1 MPIKCVPYI
10 CLQGPGGPPSNP
22 GFLEGRDGVRG
33 TVEGFTHGPVI
44 PVLAFLA
51 ACVGAALGLR
61 CGIRSLR
68 THRSFK
74 TGRLALGALSI
85 GCGIWTMHYVAM
97 TGFTVVEAPL
107 SHDKPHTFAALAVAV
122 VMAGVGLFIVGY
134 RGATRMAL
142 ITGGTL
148 TGLGIASTHYLG
160 MAGIRFRGHF
170 TYETPLVVLS
180 VLIAATAATAALRAA
195 LSARVL
201 LSGLGAG
208 VMMAVAVTGMH
219 YTGMAALGVHLHPTA
234 PGPTSGHVSS
244 D

>member
-1 MPIKCVPYI
+1 M
-10 CLQGPGGPPSNP
+10 
-22 GFLEGRDGVRG
+22 
-33 TVEGFTHGPVI
+33 
-44 PVLAFLA
+44 AFLA
-51 ACVGAALGLR
+51 ACAGAALGLR

-180 VLIAATAATAALRAA
+180 VLIAAIAATAALRAA

>member
-1 MPIKCVPYI
+1 M
-10 CLQGPGGPPSNP
+10 Q
-22 GFLEGRDGVRG
+22 G
-33 TVEGFTHGPVI
+33 TVDGFTHGPAI

-51 ACVGAALGLR
+51 AGLGAALGLR
-61 CGIRSLR
+61 CSIRSLR
-68 THRSFK
+68 TARSFRA
-74 TGRLALGALSI
+74 GPLALGALSI
-85 GCGIWTMHYVAM
+85 GSGIWTMHYVAM
-97 TGFTVVEAPL
+97 TGFTVEEAPL
-107 SHDKPHTFAALAVAV
+107 SHDKPFILGGLAVAV
-122 VMAGVGLFIVGY
+122 VMAGIGLFIVGY
-134 RGATRMAL
+134 RGVTRMAL

-160 MAGIRFRGHF
+160 MAGIRFPGHF

-180 VLIAATAATAALRAA
+180 VLIATTAATAALRAA

-219 YTGMAALGVHLHPTA
+219 YTGMAALDVHLHPAA
-234 PGPTSGHVSS
+234 PGAATAGLPP

>member
-1 MPIKCVPYI
+1 M
-10 CLQGPGGPPSNP
+10 
-22 GFLEGRDGVRG
+22 RG

-51 ACVGAALGLR
+51 ACAGAALGLR

-180 VLIAATAATAALRAA
+180 VLIAAIAATAALRAA

>member
-1 MPIKCVPYI
+1 M
-10 CLQGPGGPPSNP
+10 Q
-22 GFLEGRDGVRG
+22 G
-33 TVEGFTHGPVI
+33 TVDGFTHGPVM
-44 PVLAFLA
+44 PVLAFLV
-51 ACVGAALGLR
+51 ACLGAALGLR
-61 CGIRSLR
+61 LTVRSR
-68 THRSFK
+68 PTERSFG
-74 TGRLALGALSI
+74 TGRLALGALFI
-85 GCGIWTMHYVAM
+85 GSGIWTMHYVAM
-97 TGFTVVEAPL
+97 RGFTVQEAPL
-107 SHDKPHTFAALAVAV
+107 SHDRPYILAGLAVAV

-142 ITGGTL
+142 ITGGAL

-180 VLIAATAATAALRAA
+180 VLIAAAAATAALRAS

-208 VMMAVAVTGMH
+208 VMMALAVTGMH
-219 YTGMAALGVHLHPTA
+219 YTGMAALDVHLHPA
-234 PGPTSGHVSS
+234 VSGPAADGLPP

>member
-10 CLQGPGGPPSNP
+10 CLSDPGGSPSNP
-22 GFLEGRDGVRG
+22 GFLEGCAGVQG
-33 TVEGFTHGPVI
+33 TVDGFTHGPVI
-44 PVLAFLA
+44 PVLAFLV
-51 ACVGAALGLR
+51 ACLGAALGLR
-61 CGIRSLR
+61 FTIRSPR
-68 THRSFK
+68 TARSFR

-85 GCGIWTMHYVAM
+85 GSGIWAMHFVAM

-107 SHDKPHTFAALAVAV
+107 SHDKPHILAGLVVAV

-160 MAGIRFRGHF
+160 MAGIRFPGHF

-180 VLIAATAATAALRAA
+180 VLIAAAAATAALRFA
-195 LSARVL
+195 LSSRAF
-201 LSGLGAG
+201 LSGLGAA
-208 VMMAVAVTGMH
+208 VMMAAAVTGMH
-219 YTGMAALGVHLHPTA
+219 YTGMAALGVQLHPAA
-234 PGPTSGHVSS
+234 PGPTSHVR
-244 D
+244 

>member
-1 MPIKCVPYI
+1 M
-10 CLQGPGGPPSNP
+10 
-22 GFLEGRDGVRG
+22 RG

-51 ACVGAALGLR
+51 ACAGAALGLR

-134 RGATRMAL
+134 RGATRMTL

-180 VLIAATAATAALRAA
+180 VLIAAIAATAALRAA

>member
-10 CLQGPGGPPSNP
+10 CLSGPGRPPSNP
-22 GFLEGRDGVRG
+22 GFLEGRAGVQG
-33 TVEGFTHGPVI
+33 TVDGFTHGPVI
-44 PVLAFLA
+44 PVLAFLV
-51 ACVGAALGLR
+51 ACLGAALGLR
-61 CGIRSLR
+61 FTIRSPR
-68 THRSFK
+68 TAHSFK
-74 TGRLALGALSI
+74 AGRLALGALSI
-85 GCGIWTMHYVAM
+85 GSGIWTMHYVAM

-107 SHDKPHTFAALAVAV
+107 SHDKPHILAGLAVAV

-195 LSARVL
+195 LSTRVL

-208 VMMAVAVTGMH
+208 AMMAVAVTGMH
-219 YTGMAALGVHLHPTA
+219 YTGMAALGVQLHTTA
-234 PGPTSGHVSS
+234 PGLTSDHLTA

>member
-1 MPIKCVPYI
+1 M
-10 CLQGPGGPPSNP
+10 
-22 GFLEGRDGVRG
+22 
-33 TVEGFTHGPVI
+33 
-44 PVLAFLA
+44 AFFA

>member
-1 MPIKCVPYI
+1 MSD
-10 CLQGPGGPPSNP
+10 PGGSPSNP
-22 GFLEGRDGVRG
+22 GFLEGRAGVQG

-44 PVLAFLA
+44 PVLAFLV
-51 ACVGAALGLR
+51 ACLGAALGLR
-61 CGIRSLR
+61 FTVRSPR
-68 THRSFK
+68 TARSFR

-85 GCGIWTMHYVAM
+85 GSGIWTMHYVAM

-107 SHDKPHTFAALAVAV
+107 SHDKPHVIAGLAVAV

-142 ITGGTL
+142 ITGGAL

-160 MAGIRFRGHF
+160 MAGIRFGGHF

-195 LSARVL
+195 LSPRAL

-208 VMMAVAVTGMH
+208 AMMAVAVTGMH
-219 YTGMAALGVHLHPTA
+219 YTGMAALGVHLHPSA
-234 PGPTSGHVSS
+234 PGATSGHLPP